1 MMLMLKPCQ
10 NTGIPMHS
18 SQRLLLE
25 SAESEAGILMGTDF
39 SLQGF
44 QAFLLTDAER
54 LGKQTLPLFS
64 LSPFSLSLSHTQKN
78 TPSTLCMCVHMCL
91 LWLIHF

>member
-1 MMLMLKPCQ
+1 
-10 NTGIPMHS
+10 MHS
-18 SQRLLLE
+18 SQRLLFE

-54 LGKQTLPLFS
+54 LGKQTL
-64 LSPFSLSLSHTQKN
+64 SLSLS
-78 TPSTLCMCVHMCL
+78 L
-91 LWLIHF
+91 